1 MVLGAGLEALSEN
14 GFHGAS
20 MRAIATA
27 ANTSLSNLYN
37 YFPSKS
43 YLLAQILMDTATEL
57 LERLHGAV
65 GTADGQPVEQL
76 DALVAAYVDFI
87 VDRPQAS
94 VVGISE
100 IRYVEGDQREEVTEI
115 RDRIEELF
123 RTVVDRGSETGGF
136 ATEYP
141 RDAARAVTSLCASLS
156 TWYRNDG
163 RLGRDEIVA
172 RYAAFARGVVGAQ
185 TPAAHG

>member
-1 MVLGAGLEALSEN
+1 MLGAGLEALSAN

-57 LERLHGAV
+57 LERLRRAAEA
-65 GTADGQPVEQL
+65 ADGQPAEQL

-100 IRYVEGDQREEVTEI
+100 IRYVEGDQRDEVTEV
-115 RDRIEELF
+115 RDRIEDLF
-123 RTVVDRGSETGGF
+123 REVIGRGSRADEF
-136 ATEYP
+136 ATPYP
-141 RDAARAVTSLCASLS
+141 REAARAVTSLCSSLS
-156 TWYRNDG
+156 TWYRSDG

-185 TPAAHG
+185 PPAAHD